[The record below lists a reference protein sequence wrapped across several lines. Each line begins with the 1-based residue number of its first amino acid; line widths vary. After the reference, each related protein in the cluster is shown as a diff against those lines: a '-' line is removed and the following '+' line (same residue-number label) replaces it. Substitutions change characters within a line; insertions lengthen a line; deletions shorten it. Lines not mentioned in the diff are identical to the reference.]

1 MEQKQFT
8 EERERIQLRIKEL
21 LQTSSGDQTD
31 LSYAVY
37 ELIEQSEHLKPEL
50 FMFFIE
56 TSEDLDSS
64 EEQRIEKIFSEE
76 EKYQYARD
84 YGKIIDGT
92 LEALLKKQYE
102 KEKFYHEL
110 WKFIEENPLLDTKK
124 LKAFA
129 LFYIWVDIRL
139 PYYVLDDGIKMS
151 DDDYQNVCQKLSE
164 DIKKARFILHVPT
177 EQKTERASRIVKLLE
192 NLQDDKEKAVLMS
205 QILKLNNHSA
215 MILNRLAMR
224 EEKLSKNELS

>member
-8 EERERIQLRIKEL
+8 EKDRIQLLITEL

-31 LSYAVY
+31 LAYAVY
-37 ELIEQSEHLKPEL
+37 ELIEQSEHFKPEL

-56 TSEDLDSS
+56 TSEDLDTS
-64 EEQRIEKIFSEE
+64 EEKRIEKIFSEE

-92 LEALLKKQYE
+92 LEALLKKHYE
-102 KEKFYHEL
+102 KEKFYQEL
-110 WKFIEENPLLDTKK
+110 WNFIEENPLLDTKK

-151 DDDYQNVCQKLSE
+151 DDDYQDICQKLSE

-177 EQKTERASRIVKLLE
+177 EQKTDRASIIVKLLE
-192 NLQDDKEKAVLMS
+192 SLQDDKEKAVLMAH
-205 QILKLNNHSA
+205 ILKLSDHSD
-215 MILNRLAMR
+215 MILNRLAIR
-224 EEKLSKNELS
+224 AEKLSKNEIS

>member
-8 EERERIQLRIKEL
+8 EKDRIQLLITEL

-31 LSYAVY
+31 LAYAVY
-37 ELIEQSEHLKPEL
+37 ELIEQSEHFKPEL

-56 TSEDLDSS
+56 TSEDLDTS
-64 EEQRIEKIFSEE
+64 EEKRIEKIFSEE

-92 LEALLKKQYE
+92 LEALLKKHYE
-102 KEKFYHEL
+102 KEKFYQEL
-110 WKFIEENPLLDTKK
+110 WNFIEENPLLDTKK

-151 DDDYQNVCQKLSE
+151 DDDYQDICQKLSE

-192 NLQDDKEKAVLMS
+192 SLQDDKEKAVLMAH
-205 QILKLNNHSA
+205 ILKLSDHSD
-215 MILNRLAMR
+215 MILNRLAIR
-224 EEKLSKNELS
+224 AEKISKNELS

>member
-8 EERERIQLRIKEL
+8 EKDRIQLLITEL

-31 LSYAVY
+31 LAYAVY
-37 ELIEQSEHLKPEL
+37 ELIEQSEHFKPEL

-56 TSEDLDSS
+56 TSEDLDTS
-64 EEQRIEKIFSEE
+64 EEKRIEKIFSEE

-92 LEALLKKQYE
+92 LESLLKKHYE
-102 KEKFYHEL
+102 KEKFYQEL
-110 WKFIEENPLLDTKK
+110 WNFIEENPLLDTKK

-151 DDDYQNVCQKLSE
+151 DDDYQDICQKLSE

-192 NLQDDKEKAVLMS
+192 SLQDDKEKAVLMAH
-205 QILKLNNHSA
+205 ILKLSDHSD
-215 MILNRLAMR
+215 MILNRLAIR
-224 EEKLSKNELS
+224 AEKLSKNEIS

>member
-8 EERERIQLRIKEL
+8 EKDRIQLLITEL

-31 LSYAVY
+31 LAYAVY
-37 ELIEQSEHLKPEL
+37 ELIEQSEHFKPEL

-56 TSEDLDSS
+56 TSEDLDTS
-64 EEQRIEKIFSEE
+64 EEKRIEKIFSEE

-102 KEKFYHEL
+102 KEKFYQEL
-110 WKFIEENPLLDTKK
+110 WNFIEENPLLDTKK

-151 DDDYQNVCQKLSE
+151 DDDYQDICQKLSE

-192 NLQDDKEKAVLMS
+192 SLQDDKEKAVLMAH
-205 QILKLNNHSA
+205 ILKLSDHSD
-215 MILNRLAMR
+215 MILNRLAIR
-224 EEKLSKNELS
+224 AEKLSKNEIS

>member
-8 EERERIQLRIKEL
+8 EKDRIQLLITEL

-31 LSYAVY
+31 LAYAVY
-37 ELIEQSEHLKPEL
+37 ELIEQSEHFKPEL

-56 TSEDLDSS
+56 TSEDLDTS
-64 EEQRIEKIFSEE
+64 EEKRIEKIFSEE

-92 LEALLKKQYE
+92 LEALLKKHYE
-102 KEKFYHEL
+102 KEKFYQEL
-110 WKFIEENPLLDTKK
+110 WNFIEENPLLDTKK

-151 DDDYQNVCQKLSE
+151 DDDYQDICQKLSE

-192 NLQDDKEKAVLMS
+192 SLQDDKEKAVLMAH
-205 QILKLNNHSA
+205 ILKLSDHSD
-215 MILNRLAMR
+215 MILNRLAIR
-224 EEKLSKNELS
+224 AEKLSKNEIS